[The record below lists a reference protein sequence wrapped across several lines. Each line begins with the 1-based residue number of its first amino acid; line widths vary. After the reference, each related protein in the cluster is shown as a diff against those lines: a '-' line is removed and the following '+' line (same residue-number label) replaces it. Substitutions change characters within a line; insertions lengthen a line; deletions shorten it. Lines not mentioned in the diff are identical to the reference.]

1 KPCQRDSTNYSRSN
15 LWVRAIHLTGPFHIN
30 DPQARPATQGS
41 AGIDLPLAG
50 NYNLDL
56 PGVVQICDTQL
67 QGPLP
72 EGTVGLVL
80 PRSSTSKRGIQIIPG
95 VIDSDYE
102 GIVKIQVISNVIQQV
117 VKGEK
122 LAQLILLPYRKTIK
136 GQGKIRGSGG
146 FGSTD
151 PSSQET
157 FNQN

>member
-1 KPCQRDSTNYSRSN
+1 YPDSDFA
-15 LWVRAIHLTGPFHIN
+15 VTGPFHIN

-102 GIVKIQVISNVIQQV
+102 GIIKIQVISNVIQQV